1 MKNLYIHCD
10 GGFGNRFNSLVIGL
24 LVSKIGK
31 FNPIISWPST
41 NVCRATFDEI
51 FENDYILTSNRLEYY
66 SNDLN
71 NYEFVMHENQLL
83 WNTRITSP
91 YNFNKVNDL
100 ISFFQNSSKENL
112 FYFNNLIPNYADFDL
127 NIIRDLKFKSLY
139 YEIVDNF
146 LEHKNYI
153 GVHLRSTDF
162 PQSDAN
168 FNTIYSQIKSS
179 DKKYFVCSDNPEV
192 ENKFNELENVFIY
205 PKTDYVEKINSSKEW
220 RVLKGEIKDEM
231 NKSLSF
237 NVERSSDSV
246 KQAIIDLLILSRS
259 DIMITS
265 NSTFLNTALLL
276 KMFNNQK
283 TI

>member
-51 FENDYILTSNRLEYY
+51 FENDYTLTSNRLEYY

-83 WNTRITSP
+83 WNTKVTSP
-91 YNFNKVNDL
+91 YGFNKIFDL
-100 ISFFQNSSKENL
+100 VSFLQKSDKENI
-112 FYFNNLIPNYADFDL
+112 FYFNNLIPNYKDL
-127 NIIRDLKFKSLY
+127 NLSIIGDLKFKSFY
-139 YEIVDNF
+139 YEIIDSF
-146 LEHKNYI
+146 LEYENYI

-162 PQSDAN
+162 VQGDIN
-168 FNTIYSQIKSS
+168 FDEIFFQIKYS
-179 DKKYFVCSDNPEV
+179 DKKYFVCSDSLEL
-192 ENKFNELENVFIY
+192 ENKFNQLKNVFTF
-205 PKTDYVEKINSSKEW
+205 PKTDYVEKINPFKEW
-220 RVLKGEIKDEM
+220 RVSKGEIKDEM

-276 KMFNNQK
+276 KK
-283 TI
+283 YKKY